1 MKNEI
6 PLSERVTLTVSEAAG
21 LMGTSE
27 RNVYT
32 LIRKGDFPSFKL
44 GGRRFVN
51 RKQLEQWCAERA
63 GCADG

>member
-1 MKNEI
+1 MKETI
-6 PLSERVTLTVSEAAG
+6 PLSEKIMLSVGEASQLIG
-21 LMGTSE
+21 ISE

-51 RKQLEQWCAERA
+51 RKQLEKWCAERA